1 MPPRHRYWL
10 VKSEPDDYSF
20 EDLLREPDRT
30 TPWTGVRNYQA
41 RNFMRDEMR
50 VGDKVLFYHSSTKPP
65 GIVGLAEVASQ
76 AYPDPTQFEPDSPYF
91 DAKATPDAPRW
102 FLVDLRALEAL
113 PRPVALDEIK
123 RDPAL
128 ANCRLVQRGNRLSV
142 IPLSADEYARVLELA
157 KTRCP
162 P

>member
-1 MPPRHRYWL
+1 MPSRTRYWL
-10 VKSEPDDYSF
+10 VKSEPDDYAF
-20 EDLLREPDRT
+20 DALLREPERK

-50 VGDKVLFYHSSTKPP
+50 VGDKVLFYHSSTEQPAV
-65 GIVGLAEVASQ
+65 VGLAEVASQ

-102 FLVDLRALEAL
+102 FLVDIRALEPLA
-113 PRPVALDEIK
+113 RPVALAELK

-128 ANCRLVQRGNRLSV
+128 ATCPLVRRGNRLSV
-142 IPLSADEYARVLELA
+142 MPLSADEYARVLELA
-157 KTRCP
+157 KTPCP